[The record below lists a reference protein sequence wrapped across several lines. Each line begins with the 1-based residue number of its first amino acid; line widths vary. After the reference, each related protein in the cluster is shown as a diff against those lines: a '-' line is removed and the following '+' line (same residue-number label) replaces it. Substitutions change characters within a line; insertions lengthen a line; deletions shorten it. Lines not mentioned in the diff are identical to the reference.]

1 MGFAQNKVNPQL
13 HNALDKSKFIVYTNN
28 TKLMLRRC
36 TMFNFQIHSTIMY
49 ALNNHNNLLPSP
61 RLTFLDGAIL
71 CLAKS
76 FYEADRKL
84 YMSNKELSKLFLSD
98 PCTIQRSI
106 DRLIT
111 AGLISKE
118 KEYIAS
124 KQRRYLTYKP
134 EAVNNLLNLV

>member
-1 MGFAQNKVNPQL
+1 
-13 HNALDKSKFIVYTNN
+13 
-28 TKLMLRRC
+28 
-36 TMFNFQIHSTIMY
+36 MFNFQIHSTIMH
-49 ALNNHNNLLPSP
+49 ALNKHNDLLPSK

-76 FYEADRKL
+76 FYETDQKL
-84 YMSNKELSKLFLSD
+84 FMSNKELSKLFLSD
-98 PCTIQRSI
+98 PGTIQRSI
-106 DRLIT
+106 DRLVA

-134 EAVNNLLNLV
+134 DAVANLLNLV

>member
-1 MGFAQNKVNPQL
+1 
-13 HNALDKSKFIVYTNN
+13 
-28 TKLMLRRC
+28 
-36 TMFNFQIHSTIMY
+36 MFNFQIHSSIMY

-61 RLTFLDGAIL
+61 RLTLLDGAIL

-76 FYEADRKL
+76 FYETDRKL

-111 AGLISKE
+111 AGLLAKE

-134 EAVNNLLNLV
+134 EAVANLLNLV

>member
-1 MGFAQNKVNPQL
+1 
-13 HNALDKSKFIVYTNN
+13 
-28 TKLMLRRC
+28 
-36 TMFNFQIHSTIMY
+36 MFNFQIHSSIMH

-111 AGLISKE
+111 AGLLSKE